1 MNKRALPEINAGSM
15 ADIAFL
21 LLIFFLVTT
30 TMSNDLGILKR
41 LPERITDHTPVNIK
55 QRNIFEIAIN
65 HNDKLLVEDTKE
77 IDFKNLKQQLI
88 DFIDNGAG
96 FDANGNPCDWCDGK
110 KDQTSSEHPAKAVI
124 TLASGRNTSYGAYLT
139 VQNEIN
145 AAYNELRNKLSLSIY
160 GKTFSQLENDYKKDK
175 SNIFLKEKIAHIK
188 EKYPVLISEA
198 LPER

>member
-1 MNKRALPEINAGSM
+1 MSKRALPEINAGSM

-65 HNDKLLVEDTKE
+65 HNDKLMVEDSRE

-96 FDANGNPCDWCDGK
+96 FDTNGNPCDWCDGK

-124 TLASGRNTSYGAYLT
+124 ALASGRNTSYGAYLT

-145 AAYNELRNKLSLSIY
+145 AAYNELRNKLSLSLY
-160 GKTFSQLENDYKKDK
+160 GITFKQLENDYQKDK
-175 SNIFLKEKIAHIK
+175 SNISLKEKIAHIK
-188 EKYPVLISEA
+188 AKYPVLISEIP
-198 LPER
+198 PEK